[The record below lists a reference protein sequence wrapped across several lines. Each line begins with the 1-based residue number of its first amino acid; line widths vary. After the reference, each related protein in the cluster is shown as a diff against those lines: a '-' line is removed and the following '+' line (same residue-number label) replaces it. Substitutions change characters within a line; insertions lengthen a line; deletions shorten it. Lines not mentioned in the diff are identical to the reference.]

1 MGTLRSKS
9 HNFSSI
15 FGPHKMFSNM
25 KVGTKLISGFLALAL
40 IGAVVAVIGIFNM
53 SRMDDLADDLYQ
65 KELLGLS
72 HIKEANIN
80 LIYAGRA
87 RATFLLSTTQ
97 QERDTHR
104 ANMQKYT
111 SAIKEHLDI
120 AKPLFVSDEAK
131 RIFAEF
137 ETVSSL
143 YQQELTR
150 TLALA
155 SNEPLPQRGEE
166 LGTALTAARNH
177 ANTLDDM
184 LTVLS
189 KQKEARAK
197 EASAE
202 ANRLFESSKS
212 LMIVLT
218 LGSALIGAALGFLI
232 TRNLTRQLGGEPSEA
247 SNIAARIAG
256 GDLNVMITTRP
267 TDQSSMLFAMKQMRD
282 SLVTIVGQVRTGT
295 DAIATASAQV
305 AAGSLDL
312 SSRTEQQASSL
323 EETAS
328 SMEEL
333 TSTVKE
339 NAENAREANTLAAK
353 ASAVAVKGGT
363 VIHEV
368 VGTMEQ
374 INDSAKK
381 IVDII
386 TVIDGIAFQT
396 NILALNA
403 AVEAARAGEQ
413 GRGFAVVASE
423 VRTLAQR
430 SASAAKEIKLL
441 IGNSVEK
448 VETGSKL
455 VADAGATMNEIVESV
470 QHVTN
475 IMAEISSAS
484 QEQTMGID
492 QINQAVA
499 QMDQVTQQN
508 AALVEEAAAASGAMQ
523 EQAAHLAEVVS
534 VFKLDMSE
542 STVTA
547 PAVQRPVTQ
556 LVKPAVKAPR
566 AALARP
572 TVKPRKAAAVAT
584 ADWEEF

>member
-1 MGTLRSKS
+1 VT
-9 HNFSSI
+9 
-15 FGPHKMFSNM
+15 
-25 KVGTKLISGFLALAL
+25 
-40 IGAVVAVIGIFNM
+40 VIGIYNM
-53 SRMDDLADDLYQ
+53 ARVNDLAGHMYER
-65 KELLGLS
+65 ELVGLS

-80 LIYAGRA
+80 LIYIGRA
-87 RATFLLSTTQ
+87 RGNYLLSTTQ
-97 QERDTHR
+97 QERDTNL
-104 ANMQKYT
+104 ANVRKYT
-111 SAIKEHLDI
+111 VKVKEHLET
-120 AKPLFVSDEAK
+120 AKPLFVSEEAK
-131 RIFAEF
+131 RLFAQVA
-137 ETVSSL
+137 TVSAD
-143 YQQELTR
+143 YER
-150 TLALA
+150 DMERVFTLAA
-155 SNEPLPQRGEE
+155 AEALPQRGEQ
-166 LGTALTAARNH
+166 LTVALADSRKH
-177 ANTLDDM
+177 ANALDEM
-184 LTVLS
+184 LGELS
-189 KQKEARAK
+189 AQKEARAK
-197 EASAE
+197 AAAVETTDLFSAS
-202 ANRLFESSKS
+202 RT
-212 LMIVLT
+212 LMIALT
-218 LGSALIGAALGFLI
+218 LGGALVGIALGVLI
-232 TRNLTRQLGGEPSEA
+232 TRNLTRQLGGEPNEA
-247 SNIAARIAG
+247 ATIASKIAG
-256 GDLNVMITTRP
+256 GDLNVTITTKP
-267 TDQSSMLFAMKQMRD
+267 GDQLSMMFAMKQMRD
-282 SLVTIVGQVRTGT
+282 SLATIVGQVRTGT

-305 AAGSLDL
+305 AAGNMDL

-339 NAENAREANTLAAK
+339 NAENARQANTMAAT
-353 ASAVAVKGGT
+353 ASAVAVKGGA

-374 INDSAKK
+374 INESAKK

-455 VADAGATMNEIVESV
+455 VADAGATMDEIVQSV

-484 QEQTMGID
+484 QEQTTGID

-508 AALVEEAAAASGAMQ
+508 AALVEEAAAASEAMQ

-534 VFKLDMSE
+534 VFKLNTSQP
-542 STVTA
+542 VFVA
-547 PAVQRPVTQ
+547 PLQRPAT
-556 LVKPAVKAPR
+556 KPAKQQVKASR
-566 AALARP
+566 AALPRP
-572 TVKPRKAAAVAT
+572 AAAPRKAEMAEAT
-584 ADWEEF
+584 EWEEF